1 MKYIKLFEN
10 WEVEIDEV
18 DKTIKDIIIDL
29 TDKSQYELRFIS
41 QFQKERNRIVMY
53 LSTSAT
59 GIVDY
64 FSMKDIQ
71 SEVFQI
77 INYMKS
83 IGFPLK
89 TLQCLIN
96 KVWYNCE
103 IDNGIIK
110 GIDRNES
117 SSWLFI
123 IEDMT
128 SFELIFQ
135 L

>member
-1 MKYIKLFEN
+1 MD
-10 WEVEIDEV
+10 IDEV
-18 DKTIKDIIIDL
+18 NKTIKDIILDI
-29 TDKSQYELRFIS
+29 TDKSQYGLRFIS
-41 QFQKERNRIVMY
+41 QFQKDRNQIVMY

-71 SEVFQI
+71 NEVFQV

-83 IGFPLK
+83 MEFPLK
-89 TLQCLIN
+89 TLQCRVN
-96 KVWYNCE
+96 KIWYNCE

-128 SFELIFQ
+128 SFELRFQ